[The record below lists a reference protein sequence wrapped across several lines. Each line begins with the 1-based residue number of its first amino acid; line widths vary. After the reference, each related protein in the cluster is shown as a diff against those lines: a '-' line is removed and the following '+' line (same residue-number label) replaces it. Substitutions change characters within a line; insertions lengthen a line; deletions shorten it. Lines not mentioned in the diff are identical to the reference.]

1 MTYIANIPPLNEF
14 LQIYLPGKYELS
26 IDGSSCLLNECEE
39 SVHGCSHECTDLDN
53 GYSCICP
60 EGMILGHDG
69 KTCYPNSC
77 IDNNCDYGCMSKNG
91 TATCFCAQKQTID
104 SDGFTCV
111 DYDECQH
118 ENGFCEF
125 GCENK
130 IGGVTCTCPDGFNL
144 NPEDIRTCVK
154 DQCTGHSCDH
164 YCHSRGTGRAQYLS
178 RFLRRK

>member
-1 MTYIANIPPLNEF
+1 
-14 LQIYLPGKYELS
+14 
-26 IDGSSCLLNECEE
+26 
-39 SVHGCSHECTDLDN
+39 
-53 GYSCICP
+53 
-60 EGMILGHDG
+60 MILGHDG
-69 KTCYPNSC
+69 KTCYPNNC

-144 NPEDIRTCVK
+144 NPEDMRSCVK
-154 DQCTGHSCDH
+154 DQCQGHSCDH
-164 YCHSRGTGRAQYLS
+164 YCHSRGTGKAKFGTS
-178 RFLRRK
+178 P